1 MKMLDGPVRR
11 VRPPRLPP
19 PGPARRSAALTSL
32 VMVVLA
38 VAALGGLL
46 RLNTD
51 TSAESFLPA
60 GDPTLRTMQDAA
72 RSFGGDP
79 VIVLLESAKPHQ
91 LLDSE
96 SLPRLLALEGQLS
109 QTPDVAAVYGP
120 ATVLNQI
127 ARSAKDLMATL
138 AGGRD
143 GARIQAESQATAA
156 GKPPAEA
163 KAAGDTAVGQ
173 FDQRYAS
180 LLVKAL
186 PAGLPTLRN
195 PGFVDTVIFGGGP
208 DPQPQW
214 QFVVP
219 SATAVAVL
227 VRPREDLDQ
236 AGTERLVDAVRVQVQ
251 GSGLT
256 PQRVTVSG
264 APAVAAALGAQ
275 VRREILLLGGLA
287 LALIVLCYLLV
298 PWHGRTR
305 YRLVPVAA
313 TLCATA
319 LVLAG
324 FGWLGRPVSLGV
336 VAFLPILIGI
346 GSDFPAYLVQRA
358 QRRRILVAAL
368 ASAAGFAS
376 LAVSPLPFVRDLG
389 LALAAG
395 VLLAVAVALG
405 FRRFLLPGLSELSE
419 QPVAPTAASAA
430 RSAGATPAGRRPV
443 LQRVVALAVMVV
455 LAASGWAAL
464 SQLHVEARPE
474 RLAAGLPA
482 VTDIEHTEEVIATSG
497 EVEVL
502 LSGPN
507 VLTPEAFGW
516 LRRAEQTIVVK
527 EGDALR
533 PIISLPDLLRFLGP
547 SPSQEQID
555 AAMRLL
561 PGYLTGSVVRYDGQ
575 RSVLSLGVKLQ
586 GLDEQ
591 RRLLDD
597 LNALLPAPPSGY
609 RVEIGG
615 LPVAAV
621 RAYALIS
628 GDSYLTNLL
637 GIVAAGLVLLIGLPR
652 RVDAARAVLAALLAT
667 GWGLA
672 GIWLLGASLTPL
684 TVALGSLTTVT
695 ACEFTVLL
703 TDRSPRAARR
713 LGRTVA
719 VAALA
724 AALGYL
730 ALTASGLAVIR
741 EFGLLLAFSV
751 ALSFL
756 AAHAVVRMWPDR
768 RPVPGDPSR
777 PAAEPGVKAEELAV

>member
-1 MKMLDGPVRR
+1 VLTALLLIAVA
-11 VRPPRLPP
+11 L
-19 PGPARRSAALTSL
+19 AAL
-32 VMVVLA
+32 A
-38 VAALGGLL
+38 GLL
-46 RLNTD
+46 RLSTD

-60 GDPTLRTMQDAA
+60 GDETLRTMEDAA

-79 VIVLLESAKPHQ
+79 VIVLLESARPRQ
-91 LLDSE
+91 LLGPDKLS
-96 SLPRLLALEGQLS
+96 RLLELEGRLS
-109 QTPDVAAVYGP
+109 KTPDVAAVYGP

-138 AGGRD
+138 AGRRD
-143 GARIQAESQATAA
+143 GVRIQAEQQAAA
-156 GKPPAEA
+156 EGKPPGDSKAEGD
-163 KAAGDTAVGQ
+163 AAVAE
-173 FDQRYAS
+173 FDRRYAA
-180 LLVKAL
+180 LLVQAL

-195 PGFVDTVIFGGGP
+195 PGFVNTVIFGSGG

-219 SATAVAVL
+219 SQDAVAIL

-236 AGTERLVDAVRVQVQ
+236 AGTERLVDTVRAEVQD
-251 GSGLT
+251 SRLN
-256 PQRVTVSG
+256 PERVTVSG

-287 LALIVLCYLLV
+287 IALIVLCYLLL
-298 PWHGRTR
+298 PWHGRKSH
-305 YRLVPVAA
+305 RLLPVAA
-313 TLCATA
+313 TLCSTA

-346 GSDFPAYLVQRA
+346 GSDFPAYLMQRA
-358 QRRRILVAAL
+358 QRRRILVASL
-368 ASAAGFAS
+368 GSAAGFAS

-395 VLLAVAVALG
+395 VLLAVAVAHAFG
-405 FRRFLLPGLSELSE
+405 RFLIRGLGEAGPDE
-419 QPVAPTAASAA
+419 VAVAPATRIPGARRAVGLLLIAAV
-430 RSAGATPAGRRPV
+430 AG
-443 LQRVVALAVMVV
+443 
-455 LAASGWAAL
+455 SGWAAL
-464 SQLHVEARPE
+464 SGLHVEARPE

-482 VTDIEHTEEVIATSG
+482 VTDIEHVEQVINTSG
-497 EVEVL
+497 EVQVM

-507 VLTPEAFGW
+507 VLTPEALGW
-516 LRRAEQTIVVK
+516 MRRAEQTVVER

-533 PIISLPDLLRFLGP
+533 PIVSVPDLLRFLGP
-547 SPSQEQID
+547 SPTQEQIN
-555 AAMRLL
+555 AAMGLL
-561 PGYLTGSVVRYDGQ
+561 PDYLTGAVVRFDAL
-575 RSVLSLGVKLQ
+575 RSVLSFGLKLQ
-586 GLDEQ
+586 GLDAQ
-591 RRLLDD
+591 RQLLDE
-597 LNALLPAPPSGY
+597 LREVLPEPPPGY
-609 RVEIGG
+609 QVEVGG
-615 LPVAAV
+615 IPVAAA

-637 GIVAAGLVLLIGLPR
+637 GIIAAGLVLLIGLPR
-652 RVDAARAVLAALLAT
+652 RFDALRAVLAALLAT

-672 GIWLLGASLTPL
+672 GIWLLEASLTPL

-703 TDRSPRAARR
+703 TDRSRRGSAR

-730 ALTASGLAVIR
+730 ALTVSGLAVIR
-741 EFGLLLAFSV
+741 EFGLLLAASV

-756 AAHAVVRMWPDR
+756 AAHAVVRLLPDR
-768 RPVPGDPSR
+768 DETSVGQTPAVPDTR
-777 PAAEPGVKAEELAV
+777 AEEVPV

>member
-1 MKMLDGPVRR
+1 MKVVDRPVRR
-11 VRPPRLPP
+11 ARSRRRPP
-19 PGPARRSAALTSL
+19 PGPARRTAALTALAL
-32 VMVVLA
+32 VVVA
-38 VAALGGLL
+38 VAALGGLV

-60 GDPTLRTMQDAA
+60 GDQTLETMRDAA

-79 VIVLLESAKPHQ
+79 VIVLLESGRPHQ
-91 LLDSE
+91 LLDAD
-96 SLPRLLALEGQLS
+96 SLPRLLALEGRLS

-143 GARIQAESQATAA
+143 AARIQAQSQATAE
-156 GKPPAEA
+156 GRSPADTV
-163 KAAGDTAVGQ
+163 AAGDVAVVQ
-173 FDQRYAS
+173 FDQRYAA
-180 LLVKAL
+180 LLVQAL

-195 PGFVDTVIFGGGP
+195 PGFVNTVIFGDGP

-219 SATAVAVL
+219 SADAVAIL

-236 AGTERLVDAVRVQVQ
+236 SGTERLVDTVRAQVA

-256 PQRVTVSG
+256 PARVTVSG

-287 LALIVLCYLLV
+287 ISLIVLCYLLV

-313 TLCATA
+313 TLCATG

-405 FRRFLLPGLSELSE
+405 FRRFLATDPERDPATG
-419 QPVAPTAASAA
+419 APATQAEPAPRMPAS
-430 RSAGATPAGRRPV
+430 RRA
-443 LQRVVALAVMVV
+443 VALV
-455 LAASGWAAL
+455 LMAALAGSGWAAL

-482 VTDIEHTEEVIATSG
+482 VTDIEHTEQVIATSG
-497 EVEVL
+497 EVQVL

-533 PIISLPDLLRFLGP
+533 PIVSLPDLLRFLGP
-547 SPSQEQID
+547 TPTQEQID
-555 AAMRLL
+555 AAMELL
-561 PGYLTGSVVRYDGQ
+561 PRYLTGSVVRFDGQ

-591 RRLLDD
+591 RRLLDE
-597 LNALLPAPPSGY
+597 LTALLPAPPSGY

-637 GIVAAGLVLLIGLPR
+637 GIVVAGLVLLIGLPR
-652 RVDAARAVLAALLAT
+652 RLDAARAVLAALLAT

-703 TDRSPRAARR
+703 TDRSPRAAGR

-724 AALGYL
+724 ATLGYL
-730 ALTASGLAVIR
+730 ALSASGLAVIR

-751 ALSFL
+751 VLSFL
-756 AAHAVVRMWPDR
+756 AAHAVVRLWPERDR
-768 RPVPGDPSR
+768 VATDPSR
-777 PAAEPGVKAEELAV
+777 RAAEPGVQAEELSV

>member
-1 MKMLDGPVRR
+1 VLGAV
-11 VRPPRLPP
+11 L
-19 PGPARRSAALTSL
+19 L
-32 VMVVLA
+32 VVVA
-38 VAALGGLL
+38 VAALAGLL
-46 RLNTD
+46 RLSTD

-60 GDPTLRTMQDAA
+60 GDETLRTMEDAA

-79 VIVLLESAKPHQ
+79 VIVLLESARPKQ
-91 LLDSE
+91 LLGPDA
-96 SLPRLLALEGQLS
+96 LPRLLQLEGRLAK
-109 QTPDVAAVYGP
+109 TPDVAAVYGP

-138 AGGRD
+138 AGRRD
-143 GARIQAESQATAA
+143 AVRIQAEQQALAE
-156 GKPPAEA
+156 GRPPAES
-163 KAAGDTAVGQ
+163 KAAGDSAVAQ

-180 LLVKAL
+180 LLVQAL

-195 PGFVDTVIFGGGP
+195 PGFVNTVIFGGGA

-219 SATAVAVL
+219 SPDAVAIL

-236 AGTERLVDAVRVQVQ
+236 AGTERLVDTVRAEVQRSQ
-251 GSGLT
+251 LNPLRS
-256 PQRVTVSG
+256 TVSG

-275 VRREILLLGGLA
+275 VRHEILLLGGLA
-287 LALIVLCYLLV
+287 IALIVLCYLLV
-298 PWHGRTR
+298 PWHGRKR
-305 YRLVPVAA
+305 YRLLPVAA
-313 TLCATA
+313 TLCATV

-346 GSDFPAYLVQRA
+346 GSDFPAYLVQRGH
-358 QRRRILVAAL
+358 QRRILVASL
-368 ASAAGFAS
+368 GSAAGFAS

-405 FRRFLLPGLSELSE
+405 FRRFLTEDQG
-419 QPVAPTAASAA
+419 Q
-430 RSAGATPAGRRPV
+430 
-443 LQRVVALAVMVV
+443 ALAV
-455 LAASGWAAL
+455 AAAPARRLPTTRRAVGLLGIAAIAACGWAAL
-464 SQLHVEARPE
+464 AQLHVEARPE

-482 VTDIEHTEEVIATSG
+482 VTDIEHTEQVINTSG
-497 EVEVL
+497 EIQVM

-507 VLTPEAFGW
+507 VLTPAALGW
-516 LRRAEQTIVVK
+516 MRRAEQAVVVN

-533 PIISLPDLLRFLGP
+533 PIISVPDLLRFLGP
-547 SPSQEQID
+547 SPDQEQIN
-555 AAMRLL
+555 AAMGLL
-561 PGYLTGSVVRYDGQ
+561 PEYLTGAVVRFDAL
-575 RSVLSLGVKLQ
+575 RSVLSFGVKLQ

-591 RRLLDD
+591 RQLLDE
-597 LNALLPAPPSGY
+597 LRAVLPPPPAGY
-609 RVEIGG
+609 QVEIGG
-615 LPVAAV
+615 IPVAAV
-621 RAYALIS
+621 RAYTLIS

-652 RVDAARAVLAALLAT
+652 RFDALRAVLAALLAT

-703 TDRSPRAARR
+703 TDRSQRGSAR

-741 EFGLLLAFSV
+741 EFGLLLAVSV

-756 AAHAVVRMWPDR
+756 AAHAVVRLLPGR
-768 RPVPGDPSR
+768 AESAGEQTRPSGVPGAST
-777 PAAEPGVKAEELAV
+777 EAVSV

>member
-1 MKMLDGPVRR
+1 MVRSG
-11 VRPPRLPP
+11 VLRLPP
-19 PGPARRSAALTSL
+19 PGPARRAAVLTAL
-32 VMVVLA
+32 VLVVVA
-38 VAALGGLL
+38 VAAVTGLT
-46 RLNTD
+46 RLSTD
-51 TSAESFLPA
+51 TSAASFLPA
-60 GDPTLRTMQDAA
+60 GDQTLRTMEDSA

-79 VIVLLESAKPHQ
+79 VIVLLESAKPRE
-91 LLDSE
+91 LLGPE
-96 SLPRLLALEGQLS
+96 KLPRLLQLEGQLS
-109 QTPDVAAVYGP
+109 KTPDVATVYGP

-127 ARSAKDLMATL
+127 AKSAKDLMATL
-138 AGGRD
+138 AGRRD
-143 GARIQAESQATAA
+143 RVRIEAEQQAVAE
-156 GKPPAEA
+156 GKSPPDS
-163 KAAGDTAVGQ
+163 KAAGDAAVAQ
-173 FDQRYAS
+173 FDQRYAA
-180 LLVKAL
+180 LLVQAL

-195 PGFVDTVIFGGGP
+195 PGFVNTVIFGGDA

-219 SATAVAVL
+219 SADAVAIL

-236 AGTERLVDAVRVQVQ
+236 AGTERLVNTVLAEVQ
-251 GSGLT
+251 GSQLE
-256 PQRVTVSG
+256 PRRLTVSG

-275 VRREILLLGGLA
+275 VRREIFLLGGLA
-287 LALIVLCYLLV
+287 IGLIVLCYLLV
-298 PWHGRTR
+298 PWHGRKR
-305 YRLVPVAA
+305 YRLLPVAA
-313 TLCATA
+313 TLCATT

-346 GSDFPAYLVQRA
+346 GSDFPAYLVQGA
-358 QRRRILVAAL
+358 QRRRILVASL

-405 FRRFLLPGLSELSE
+405 FRRFLAEAHAQAPEMLAGPGERM
-419 QPVAPTAASAA
+419 PT
-430 RSAGATPAGRRPV
+430 R
-443 LQRVVALAVMVV
+443 QRVMGLVLITAV
-455 LAASGWAAL
+455 AASGWAAL

-482 VTDIEHTEEVIATSG
+482 VNDIEHTEQVIATSG
-497 EVEVL
+497 EIQVL

-507 VLTPEAFGW
+507 VLTPAALGW
-516 LRRAEQTIVVK
+516 LRQAEQAVVLK
-527 EGDALR
+527 RGDALR

-547 SPSQEQID
+547 TPSQEQIN
-555 AAMRLL
+555 AAIGLL
-561 PGYLTGSVVRYDGQ
+561 PDYLTGAVVRPDGTRSVV
-575 RSVLSLGVKLQ
+575 SFGVKLQ

-591 RRLLDD
+591 RQLLDEIR
-597 LNALLPAPPSGY
+597 AVLPPPPAGFQ
-609 RVEIGG
+609 VEIGG
-615 LPVAAV
+615 IPVAAV
-621 RAYALIS
+621 RAYTLIS

-637 GIVAAGLVLLIGLPR
+637 GIIAAGLVLLIGLPR
-652 RVDAARAVLAALLAT
+652 RSDGLRAIAAALLAT

-703 TDRSPRAARR
+703 ADRSQRGSAR

-741 EFGLLLAFSV
+741 EFGFLLAVTV

-756 AAHAVVRMWPDR
+756 AAHAVVRLLPAR
-768 RPVPGDPSR
+768 EEPAVPQIRSS
-777 PAAEPGVKAEELAV
+777 AVLGERTTEVSV

>member
-1 MKMLDGPVRR
+1 VL
-11 VRPPRLPP
+11 
-19 PGPARRSAALTSL
+19 RSKGTAVLIALVSIIVALAAF
-32 VMVVLA
+32 
-38 VAALGGLL
+38 GGLT
-46 RLNTD
+46 RLSTD

-60 GDPTLRTMQDAA
+60 GDQTLRTMEDAA

-79 VIVLLESAKPHQ
+79 VVVLLESAQPRQ
-91 LLDSE
+91 LLAPDKLS
-96 SLPRLLALEGQLS
+96 RLLELEGRLAK
-109 QTPDVAAVYGP
+109 TPDVAAVYGP

-138 AGGRD
+138 AGRRD
-143 GARIQAESQATAA
+143 GVRIQAEQQAVAE
-156 GKPPAEA
+156 GKPPGDS
-163 KAAGDTAVGQ
+163 KAAGDSAVAQ
-173 FDQRYAS
+173 FDQRYAA
-180 LLVKAL
+180 LLVQAL

-195 PGFVDTVIFGGGP
+195 PGFVKTVIFGGGE

-219 SATAVAVL
+219 SPDAVAIL

-236 AGTERLVDAVRVQVQ
+236 AGTERLVDTVRTEVQR
-251 GSGLT
+251 SELSPERT
-256 PQRVTVSG
+256 TVSG
-264 APAVAAALGAQ
+264 APAMAAALGAQ
-275 VRREILLLGGLA
+275 VRREIFLLGGLA
-287 LALIVLCYLLV
+287 IAMIVLCYLLV
-298 PWHGRTR
+298 PWHARKR
-305 YRLVPVAA
+305 YRLLPVAA

-346 GSDFPAYLVQRA
+346 GSDFPAYLVQGA
-358 QRRRILVAAL
+358 QRRRTLVASL
-368 ASAAGFAS
+368 GSAAGFAS

-395 VLLAVAVALG
+395 VLLAVAIALG
-405 FRRFLLPGLSELSE
+405 FRRFLVQLPDQALEV
-419 QPVAPTAASAA
+419 PAAPANRIPT
-430 RSAGATPAGRRPV
+430 T
-443 LQRVVALAVMVV
+443 QRVVGLALIAAV
-455 LAASGWAAL
+455 AATGWAAL

-482 VTDIEHTEEVIATSG
+482 VNDIEHTERVIDTSG
-497 EVEVL
+497 EVQVL

-507 VLTPEAFGW
+507 VLTPEALGW
-516 LRRAEQTIVVK
+516 MRQAEQAVVVE

-533 PIISLPDLLRFLGP
+533 PIIGLPDLLRFLGP
-547 SPSQEQID
+547 SPSQEQIN
-555 AAMRLL
+555 AAMGLL
-561 PGYLTGSVVRYDGQ
+561 PDYLTGAVVRFDAT
-575 RSVLSLGVKLQ
+575 RSVLSFGVKLQ

-591 RRLLDD
+591 RRLIEELH
-597 LNALLPAPPSGY
+597 AVLPAPPPGY
-609 RVEIGG
+609 QVEIGG
-615 LPVAAV
+615 IPVAAV
-621 RAYALIS
+621 RAYTLIS

-637 GIVAAGLVLLIGLPR
+637 GIAAAGLVLLVGLPR
-652 RVDAARAVLAALLAT
+652 RFDAARAVLAALLAT
-667 GWGLA
+667 GWGLT

-703 TDRSPRAARR
+703 TDRSHRGSARLR
-713 LGRTVA
+713 RTVA

-741 EFGLLLAFSV
+741 EFGLLLAISV

-756 AAHAVVRMWPDR
+756 AAHAVVRLL
-768 RPVPGDPSR
+768 PSRDKPSVEQTR
-777 PAAEPGVKAEELAV
+777 PAAVPGASTTEVPV

>member
-1 MKMLDGPVRR
+1 MKVVDRPVRWAR
-11 VRPPRLPP
+11 SLRLPP
-19 PGPARRSAALTSL
+19 PGPARRTAALTSL

-91 LLDSE
+91 LLDAD
-96 SLPRLLALEGQLS
+96 SLPRLLALEGRLS

-120 ATVLNQI
+120 ATVLNQV

-143 GARIQAESQATAA
+143 AARIQAESEASAA
-156 GKPPAEA
+156 GRPPAEA
-163 KAAGDTAVGQ
+163 KAAGDAAVGQ

-236 AGTERLVDAVRVQVQ
+236 AGTERLVDTVRAQVQ

-405 FRRFLLPGLSELSE
+405 FRRFLLSDLSD
-419 QPVAPTAASAA
+419 PTADPPAASD
-430 RSAGATPAGRRPV
+430 RSAEQSRPVPAGRRPV
-443 LQRVVALAVMVV
+443 LQRVVALAAMVA
-455 LAASGWAAL
+455 LAGSGWAAL

-482 VTDIEHTEEVIATSG
+482 VTDIEHAEEVIATSG
-497 EVEVL
+497 EVQVL

-561 PGYLTGSVVRYDGQ
+561 PSYLTGSVVRYDGQ

-591 RRLLDD
+591 RRLLDE

-756 AAHAVVRMWPDR
+756 AAHAVVRLWPDR
-768 RPVPGDPSR
+768 DGVPGDPSR